1 MLRLLRIYFY
11 KSLMV
16 MLKLVARLLP
26 QARPMIYTGQD
37 SSLQMCR
44 SMAYLEIRKVL
55 IVTDPVLKKLGVLDK
70 IIKVM
75 DETGIEWCV
84 YSDVLPDP
92 TYTIVQ
98 EGVSVLREQNCDA
111 VLAVGG
117 GSPIDAAKVIAVLA
131 TNDTPLRKL
140 AGVLKVKK
148 PGLPLFAVPTTAGT
162 GSEVTI
168 AAVVSDPDT
177 HQKTPVMDPK
187 VVPVAAALDPLLMV
201 GMPPHITAA
210 TGMDALTH
218 AIEAYISTHASTE
231 TDGYAKSAIKMIL
244 KYLPKAYGNGE
255 DLQAREAMA
264 LASCYAGLAFT
275 KANLGYVHAISHN
288 LGAMYQIPHG
298 LANGIVLPYVLEYS
312 RDAVTDRLAQLAVA
326 VDLGT
331 TDLGEDKLSEMFID
345 KVKQLCKELN
355 IPEKVE
361 PLNKADIGSIAKDAL
376 KEAHYLYPVP
386 KYMDQRQCTAILTRM
401 LP

>member
-1 MLRLLRIYFY
+1 VLRSLRICFY
-11 KSLMV
+11 KCLMV

-26 QARPMIYTGQD
+26 QARPVIYAGPD

-44 SMAYLEIRKVL
+44 SMACLEIKKVL
-55 IVTDPVLKKLGVLDK
+55 IVTDPVLKKLGLLDK
-70 IIKVM
+70 LTQVM
-75 DETGIEWCV
+75 DENAIEWFV
-84 YSDVLPDP
+84 YSDVIPDP
-92 TYTIVQ
+92 TYTIVE

-117 GSPIDAAKVIAVLA
+117 GSSIDAAKVIAVLA

-140 AGVLKVKK
+140 TGVLKVKK

-168 AAVVSDPDT
+168 AAVISDPDT
-177 HQKTPVMDPK
+177 HQKTPIMDPK

-218 AIEAYISTHASTE
+218 AIEAYISTHANTE
-231 TDGYAKSAIKMIL
+231 TDRYAKSAIKMIL
-244 KYLPKAYGNGE
+244 KYLPKAYGNGQ

-275 KANLGYVHAISHN
+275 QANLGYVHAISHN

-298 LANGIVLPYVLEYS
+298 LANAIVLPYILEYS
-312 RDAVTDRLAQLAVA
+312 QDAVTDRLAQLAVA
-326 VDLGT
+326 ADLGT
-331 TDLGEDKLSEMFID
+331 TDLGEDKLSERFID
-345 KVKQLCKELN
+345 RVKQLCKELN
-355 IPEKVE
+355 IPDKVE
-361 PLNKADIGSIAKDAL
+361 PLNKTDIGSLAKAAL

-386 KYMDQRQCTAILTRM
+386 KYMDQRQCTALLTRM